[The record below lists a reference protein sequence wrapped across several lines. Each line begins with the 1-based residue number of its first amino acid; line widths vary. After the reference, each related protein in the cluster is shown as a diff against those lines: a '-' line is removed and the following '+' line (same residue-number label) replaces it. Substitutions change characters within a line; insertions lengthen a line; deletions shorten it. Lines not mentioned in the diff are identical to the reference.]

1 MPVLEKPK
9 EKIKMLNF
17 YKYKCKL
24 HDMELFAAAGASSAA
39 AKVDKPAGSENKFL
53 LVLSHKRS
61 TRPQP
66 TIAFDSQEERDK
78 WKGMIESAS
87 HWSPAPITN
96 DPILR
101 KAFMVSY
108 NKLRWHA
115 WVWSSWDID
124 GSESEMLADVLY
136 EVLEREIFG
145 AELYKLGELPRK
157 LARKAIIGIL
167 EAGVSAAWSAIMKGL
182 ASIRGPLEAAV
193 DEMLGPLFETEAKVK
208 AQIQGPIED
217 AATKALESAE
227 AKVQELFEKNL
238 PVIAAAG
245 EAELNLIH
253 SSLTEFLEEW
263 ESGTDKS
270 VSNFDWKYGWVQW
283 RGDWLYAF
291 KQKPISEMIDAKL
304 KDEEASGPSRQLGSD
319 LNSDMKSLNQSAFI
333 VLRKSMDAKPND
345 ANVLVEQ
352 MRANYPDIIQRAAHD
367 MTQVLQWRLVQ
378 ALDKTIRGPL
388 IEITSKIVKTVC
400 EPVQAIIPNLIKD
413 ILDPERA
420 CMEIIDAVLTN
431 QEQALIRKAITR
443 VNAGIIEHGNQ
454 LAAQGLVKKAA

>member
-1 MPVLEKPK
+1 MVSTARIKERMKTLLAYFSVEYVKAYKTALVLSIRDKKNGAKPKIDKPDWRLMLDNDRLVRNPIIEGEVYIGDGFKQKVKWSMAKNYVVTQTLIPEAKGGKEGPQSPTSGSVAPASPSSPPTSPTSTTRSGGEEGASSASAATSSGDSEETAAVERVWLDDSCSPVCMNPECGKKFGLLTRRSHCRHCGELFCKACSSKKVGKDKFCTPCFDKRAVADSPESKMPVLEKPK

-145 AELYKLGELPRK
+145 AELYKLG
-157 LARKAIIGIL
+157 
-167 EAGVSAAWSAIMKGL
+167 
-182 ASIRGPLEAAV
+182 
-193 DEMLGPLFETEAKVK
+193 
-208 AQIQGPIED
+208 
-217 AATKALESAE
+217 
-227 AKVQELFEKNL
+227 
-238 PVIAAAG
+238 
-245 EAELNLIH
+245 
-253 SSLTEFLEEW
+253 
-263 ESGTDKS
+263 
-270 VSNFDWKYGWVQW
+270 
-283 RGDWLYAF
+283 
-291 KQKPISEMIDAKL
+291 
-304 KDEEASGPSRQLGSD
+304 
-319 LNSDMKSLNQSAFI
+319 
-333 VLRKSMDAKPND
+333 
-345 ANVLVEQ
+345 
-352 MRANYPDIIQRAAHD
+352 
-367 MTQVLQWRLVQ
+367 
-378 ALDKTIRGPL
+378 
-388 IEITSKIVKTVC
+388 
-400 EPVQAIIPNLIKD
+400 
-413 ILDPERA
+413 
-420 CMEIIDAVLTN
+420 
-431 QEQALIRKAITR
+431 
-443 VNAGIIEHGNQ
+443 
-454 LAAQGLVKKAA
+454 